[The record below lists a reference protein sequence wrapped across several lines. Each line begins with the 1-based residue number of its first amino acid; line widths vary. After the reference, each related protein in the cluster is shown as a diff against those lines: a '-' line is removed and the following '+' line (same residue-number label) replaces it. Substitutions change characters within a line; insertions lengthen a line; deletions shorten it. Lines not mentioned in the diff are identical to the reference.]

1 MMRKRMSKRKSRK
14 TFAKGAM
21 RRHKRNRP
29 RRNMRGGI
37 RL

>member
-1 MMRKRMSKRKSRK
+1 MRRKRMSKRHSRK
-14 TFAKGAM
+14 SFARGAL

-37 RL
+37 RI

>member
-1 MMRKRMSKRKSRK
+1 MFRKRMSKGKSKRV
-14 TFAKGAM
+14 FRKGAM

-37 RL
+37 RN

>member
-1 MMRKRMSKRKSRK
+1 MRKRMSRRKSRK
-14 TFAKGAM
+14 VFSKGAV

-37 RL
+37 RM

>member
-1 MMRKRMSKRKSRK
+1 MFRKRMSKRHSRK
-14 TFAKGAM
+14 TFKRGAV

-37 RL
+37 RF